1 MSNSLAV
8 AVVTSAL
15 QHLLTEAVK
24 GFPGSPKVTVRPPD
38 KARLTPAGDQL
49 NVFLYHTTLDAAWR
63 NQDMPILRPGETGFP
78 PLPLVL
84 HYVITAYGEADEDDV
99 KAHQLLGRAMSVLHD
114 HPILGPDE
122 FDGLVPDADLQ
133 NQVERV
139 RITAQ
144 TLTVDDMYKLWTA
157 FQTQYR
163 ISAAYEVSVVLIDS
177 GQPVRTPLPVLT
189 RGENDSGVLAQ
200 AGVDPPFPALEEAT
214 PPNRQL
220 AALVGDEL
228 TLTGRHLS
236 GASGI
241 GFANPR
247 VDVPPQPTVSTADT
261 EIKVVVPPQLPAG
274 VCTVTALFSQ
284 PGQPERT
291 SNELPLAVAPRVT
304 GLPAAPVPR
313 DGTGTAIVNLTCD
326 PQVLEGQAVF
336 LLLGERQVPLDPDF
350 ALPTGTLRFVVAHAT
365 PGTFLV
371 RVRVD
376 GVDSLLV
383 DRRPARPVFDPR
395 QKVAIA

>member
-1 MSNSLAV
+1 M
-8 AVVTSAL
+8 VTSAL
-15 QHLLTEAVK
+15 QHLLNKAVS
-24 GFPGSPKVTVRPPD
+24 GFPGGAGVTVRPPD
-38 KARLTPAGDQL
+38 KARLTPAGNQL
-49 NVFLYHTTLDAAWR
+49 NVFLYHTTIDAAWR
-63 NQDMPILRPGETGFP
+63 NQDMPTLRPGETGFP

-84 HYVITAYGEADEDDV
+84 HYVITAYGEADEDDI

-122 FDGLVPDADLQ
+122 FDGLVDKADLE
-133 NQVERV
+133 NQIERV

-177 GQPVRTPLPVLT
+177 RQPVRTPLPVLT

-200 AGVDPPFPALEEAT
+200 AGVDPPFPALKEAT

-236 GASGI
+236 GASGVR
-241 GFANPR
+241 FANPR
-247 VDVPPQPTVSTADT
+247 VDLPAQPTVSTADT
-261 EIKVVVPPQLPAG
+261 EIKVVVPAQLPAG
-274 VCTVTALFSQ
+274 VCTVAALFSQ
-284 PGQPERT
+284 P
-291 SNELPLAVAPRVT
+291 
-304 GLPAAPVPR
+304 
-313 DGTGTAIVNLTCD
+313 IVNLTCD
-326 PQVLEGQAVF
+326 PQVLKGQAVF
-336 LLLGERQVPLDPDF
+336 LLLGERQVPLDPGV
-350 ALPTGTLRFVVAHAT
+350 ALPAAGLRFIVADAT
-365 PGTFLV
+365 PETFLV

-383 DRRPARPVFDPR
+383 DRRPAVPVFDPS

>member
-8 AVVTSAL
+8 ATVTQAL
-15 QHLLTEAVK
+15 QHLLNEAVK
-24 GFPGSPKVTVRPPD
+24 AFPGGAGVTVRPPD
-38 KARLTPAGDQL
+38 KARLTPAGNQL

-63 NQDMPILRPGETGFP
+63 NQDMPALRPGESGFP

-122 FDGLVPDADLQ
+122 FAGLVAGADLQ

-177 GQPVRTPLPVLT
+177 RQPVRTPLPVLT
-189 RGENDSGVLAQ
+189 RGENDSGVVAQ
-200 AGVDPPFPALEEAT
+200 AGVDPPFPTLEKVL
-214 PPNRQL
+214 PPDGQL
-220 AALVGDEL
+220 AARVGEEL
-228 TLTGRHLS
+228 ALTGRHLL
-236 GASGI
+236 GASGVR
-241 GFANPR
+241 FAHPR
-247 VDVPPQPTVSTADT
+247 VDLPDQPTVSVDDT
-261 EIKVVVPPQLPAG
+261 EVKVVVPAG
-274 VCTVTALFSQ
+274 IAAGLCAVTVVFRQA
-284 PGQPERT
+284 GQPERT
-291 SNELPLAVAPRVT
+291 SNALPLAVVPRVG
-304 GLPAAPVPR
+304 GLPANPVPR
-313 DGTGTAIVNLTCD
+313 DANGAAVVTLTSD
-326 PQVLEGQAVF
+326 PPVLERQAVF
-336 LLLGERQVPLDPDF
+336 LLLGERQVPLDPTLV
-350 ALPTGTLRFVVAHAT
+350 LPAAGLRFAVAHA
-365 PGTFLV
+365 PQGTFLV

-383 DRRPARPVFDPR
+383 DRRSAIPVFDSS
-395 QKVAIA
+395 QKVTIA